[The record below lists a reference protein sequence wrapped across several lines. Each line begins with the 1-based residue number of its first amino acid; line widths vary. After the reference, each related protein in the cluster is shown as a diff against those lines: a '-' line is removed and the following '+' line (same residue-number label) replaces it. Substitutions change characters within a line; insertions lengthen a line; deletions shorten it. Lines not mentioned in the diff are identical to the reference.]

1 MLVAGDSGATLELG
15 SCNGDMMTKTSRA
28 IAAFAVAP
36 FVPTS
41 LYWAYYQLQLPA
53 PRHFHQTHV
62 FWNTVDVI
70 FWTSVVVTLPLTLA
84 IGLPAYVLIQKR
96 STLRNHHVFAISGA
110 VGLALGLLATAPLGG
125 TLLGL
130 SAGLTFWLIWHR
142 DRDETRP
149 F

>member
-1 MLVAGDSGATLELG
+1 MLVASDAGATLKVG
-15 SCNGDMMTKTSRA
+15 SCNGSMMNKTSRA

-41 LYWAYYQLQLPA
+41 LYWAFYKLQLPA

-84 IGLPAYVLIQKR
+84 IGLPAYVLIQKH
-96 STLRNHHVFAISGA
+96 STLRNRHVFGISGA
-110 VGLALGLLATAPLGG
+110 AGLVLGLLATAPVGG

-142 DRDETRP
+142 DRDEKQRT
-149 F
+149 